1 MTDEISLPA
10 EMEALD
16 NYLLSDR
23 SPPESMDLSQLDGFL
38 AGVIASPEPILPN
51 EWLPVVWDG
60 EEPTF
65 DSEAEGKLVV
75 GAILGRYNAIAS
87 ALSDDPEG
95 YMPLFWE
102 AADGSPVVDD
112 WAVGFMRAVSLRAEA
127 WDPVLQDEDS
137 AVLLIPIGI
146 IAGQAI
152 GEEDPNMRLPQE
164 AIDDLMEDADVML
177 AACTIGLF
185 NFWRNRA
192 ADGAARKPH

>member
-38 AGVIASPEPILPN
+38 AGVIASPEPILPS
-51 EWLPVVWDG
+51 EWMPVVWDG
-60 EEPTF
+60 EEPQF
-65 DSEAEGKLVV
+65 DSEAEGKLVMS
-75 GAILGRYNAIAS
+75 AILGRYNAISS
-87 ALSDDPEG
+87 ALSEEPDTF
-95 YMPLFWE
+95 MPLFWE

-112 WAVGFMRAVSLRAEA
+112 WAVGFMRAVSMRAEA

-152 GEEDPNMRLPQE
+152 GDEDPSMRLPQE
-164 AIDDLMEDADVML
+164 ALDDLMEDADMML
-177 AACTIGLF
+177 AACAVGLF

-192 ADGAARKPH
+192 ADGVQRKPH

>member
-38 AGVIASPEPILPN
+38 AGVIASPEPILPS
-51 EWLPVVWDG
+51 EWMPVVWDG
-60 EEPTF
+60 EEPQF
-65 DSEAEGKLVV
+65 DSEAEGKLVMS
-75 GAILGRYNAIAS
+75 AILGRYNAISS
-87 ALSDDPEG
+87 ALSEEPDTF
-95 YMPLFWE
+95 MPLFWE

-152 GEEDPNMRLPQE
+152 GDEDPTMRLPQE
-164 AIDDLMEDADVML
+164 ALDDLMEDADMML
-177 AACTIGLF
+177 AACTVGLF

-192 ADGAARKPH
+192 ADGVQRKPH